1 MTRSTTL
8 GLALAFVAAM
18 SATAACGGASGD
30 NSNITAP
37 TGTLVT
43 DTFTGTV
50 PVGGLDF
57 HNFTVTTGGTVNATL
72 VAAAPPSTITMGF
85 AIGTPGTT
93 GVCSLLSGAQ
103 VTTPPG
109 STAQLT
115 GSAQRRHLLR
125 GGRGRRKRG
134 RPDCLHG
141 DRRPHVSLRRLIRSA
156 RS

>member
-1 MTRSTTL
+1 MTRSTPL
-8 GLALAFVAAM
+8 GFALALVA
-18 SATAACGGASGD
+18 ATAACGGASGG
-30 NSNITAP
+30 NSAITAP
-37 TGTLVT
+37 TGTMVT

-50 PVGGLDF
+50 PVSGLDF

-115 GSAQRRHLLR
+115 GSLNAGTYCVAVVDVGNAAGPIAYTVTVAHT
-125 GGRGRRKRG
+125 
-134 RPDCLHG
+134 
-141 DRRPHVSLRRLIRSA
+141 
-156 RS
+156 

>member
-8 GLALAFVAAM
+8 GLALALVA
-18 SATAACGGASGD
+18 ATAACGGASGD
-30 NSNITAP
+30 NSTITAP

-72 VAAAPPSTITMGF
+72 VAAGPPPTITMGF

-93 GVCSLLSGAQ
+93 GICSLLSGAQ

-109 STAQLT
+109 VDRPAHRIPR
-115 GSAQRRHLLR
+115 RRHLLR
-125 GGRGRRKRG
+125 GGRGRRKRR

>member
-8 GLALAFVAAM
+8 GLVLALVA
-18 SATAACGGASGD
+18 ATAACGGASGA
-30 NSNITAP
+30 NSGITAP

-115 GSAQRRHLLR
+115 GSLAAGTYCVAVVDVGNAAGPIDYTVTVAHT
-125 GGRGRRKRG
+125 
-134 RPDCLHG
+134 
-141 DRRPHVSLRRLIRSA
+141 
-156 RS
+156 

>member
-8 GLALAFVAAM
+8 GLALALVA
-18 SATAACGGASGD
+18 ATAACGGASGD
-30 NSNITAP
+30 SSSITTP

-50 PVGGLDF
+50 PIGGLDF

-109 STAQLT
+109 TTAQLT
-115 GSAQRRHLLR
+115 GSLAAGTYCVEVVDVGNAAGPIAYTVTVAHT
-125 GGRGRRKRG
+125 
-134 RPDCLHG
+134 
-141 DRRPHVSLRRLIRSA
+141 
-156 RS
+156 

>member
-8 GLALAFVAAM
+8 GLALALVA
-18 SATAACGGASGD
+18 ATAACGGASGD
-30 NSNITAP
+30 NSSITTP
-37 TGTLVT
+37 TGNLVT
-43 DTFTGTV
+43 ETFTGTV

-72 VAAAPPSTITMGF
+72 VAAGPPSTITMGF

-115 GSAQRRHLLR
+115 GPLNA
-125 GGRGRRKRG
+125 GTY
-134 RPDCLHG
+134 CLAVVDVGNAAGPIAYTVTVAHT
-141 DRRPHVSLRRLIRSA
+141 
-156 RS
+156 

>member
-8 GLALAFVAAM
+8 GLALALVA
-18 SATAACGGASGD
+18 ATAACGGSSSD

-57 HNFTVTTGGTVNATL
+57 HNFTVTAGGTVNATL
-72 VAAAPPSTITMGF
+72 VAAGPPSTITMGF

-109 STAQLT
+109 TTAQLT
-115 GSAQRRHLLR
+115 GSLAAGTYCVEVVDVGNAAGPIAYTVTVAHT
-125 GGRGRRKRG
+125 
-134 RPDCLHG
+134 
-141 DRRPHVSLRRLIRSA
+141 
-156 RS
+156 